1 MVVRR
6 LMQAKD
12 MDPITLL
19 FDIRPDLKETFAIV
33 HSEWSTEFLA
43 WLVFNGVNEYPALKH
58 SESLKKKLLEKR
70 LEFHGLTYLEGVIY
84 TSRRDLQG
92 AFPLPNRKAELRL
105 WFSNHLREEY
115 DFGWL
120 YEVAGDKKCAGSK
133 RKGVN
138 VFGYAYGASGI
149 GEDFRTTYKA
159 LKESGISVAGINFDP
174 GPNHPQDFNE
184 YSEPSFYD
192 PSLAVNIFC
201 MTAPETARQFI
212 SSEEDIFSGH
222 YNIGYWPWE
231 LEAWPAAWLKYIELV
246 DEIWVSSR
254 YIYDA
259 VAHTSKKPVMIMPL
273 SVTVPTS
280 VQASREDFG
289 LPSTA
294 FLFVFV
300 FDLGSSSYRKNPW
313 SCLEAFWTAFPPS
326 LYSPSEVG
334 LVIKVHAPKVPDQIW
349 DNVKS
354 AAGGDERIFII
365 EETYTRER
373 LCQLYRSCDCFL
385 SFHRAEG
392 YGRNVAE
399 ALQLGLHV
407 IATGHSGNME
417 FCNAENTI
425 FPRHTFEPVKEGEYA
440 YALGRWAEI
449 DVHDAAQK
457 MKNLFFEGVKTNTNV
472 SQFAFSLSKC
482 KERYKNRLEFI
493 FDNLA
498 VGISDE

>member
-1 MVVRR
+1 
-6 LMQAKD
+6 MQTED
-12 MDPITLL
+12 MDPVTLL
-19 FDIRPDLKETFAIV
+19 FDIRPDLIDTFAVV
-33 HSEWSTEFLA
+33 HNEWSTELLA
-43 WLVFNGVNEYPALKH
+43 WLVFNGVNEYPSLKR
-58 SESLKKKLLEKR
+58 SNSLKKKLLEKKP
-70 LEFHGLTYLEGVIY
+70 EPCGLTHLEEVVY
-84 TSRRDLQG
+84 ASRRDLQDV
-92 AFPLPNRKAELRL
+92 FPLPSRRAELL
-105 WFSNHLREEY
+105 VWFSHHLLKEY

-120 YEVAGDKKCAGSK
+120 YEAKEEKKCVGPK

-159 LKESGISVAGINFDP
+159 LKESGISVAGVNFDP

-184 YSEPSFYD
+184 YSEPDAYD

-201 MTAPETARQFI
+201 MTAPETARQLV
-212 SSEEDIFSGH
+212 SSEKDIFSGH
-222 YNIGYWPWE
+222 YNVGYWPWE
-231 LEAWPAAWLKYIELV
+231 LEAWPAAWLKYIDLV
-246 DEIWVSSR
+246 DEMWVSSR

-273 SVTVPTS
+273 NVTIPEYTQV
-280 VQASREDFG
+280 SRDDFG

-300 FDLGSSSYRKNPW
+300 FDLGSSSYRKNPK
-313 SCLEAFWTAFPPS
+313 SCLEAFWAAFPPS
-326 LYSPSEVG
+326 LYSPGEVG
-334 LVIKVHAPKVPDQIW
+334 LVIKVHAPKVFDQIW
-349 DNVKS
+349 QDVKS
-354 AAGGDERIFII
+354 AASSDKRIFII
-365 EETYTRER
+365 EETFTKKR

-417 FCNAENTI
+417 FCNSENTI

-440 YALGRWAEI
+440 YALGRWAEV
-449 DVHDAAQK
+449 DVLDAAQK
-457 MKNLFFEGVKTNTNV
+457 MKDLFFEGVKKDT
-472 SQFAFSLSKC
+472 SIGELPFSLSQC
-482 KERYKNRLEFI
+482 KERYKKRLEFI
-493 FDNLA
+493 FNNLA
-498 VGISDE
+498 VGVDHEQ